1 MAIHKEVFRQVGK
14 NAAQID
20 ASHDWATADR
30 VRMSDA
36 NIETHGG
43 CNVLRLVN
51 SNAFDVTIS
60 WTFDVGRSDS
70 EIIKANSIR
79 NINPEDGRNF
89 TGFDLYSASANNLAA
104 DTIKY
109 KMSKVLQIAEG
120 K

>member
-1 MAIHKEVFRQVGK
+1 MAIHKEVFRKVGK

-20 ASHDWATADR
+20 ASHDWGTAER

-36 NIETHGG
+36 EVETYGG

-51 SNAFDVTIS
+51 SNAFDVEIS
-60 WTFDVGRSDS
+60 WTFDVQRTDN
-70 EIIKANSIR
+70 ELVKANSIR

-109 KMSKVLQIAEG
+109 KMSKVLQMEEG
-120 K
+120 R